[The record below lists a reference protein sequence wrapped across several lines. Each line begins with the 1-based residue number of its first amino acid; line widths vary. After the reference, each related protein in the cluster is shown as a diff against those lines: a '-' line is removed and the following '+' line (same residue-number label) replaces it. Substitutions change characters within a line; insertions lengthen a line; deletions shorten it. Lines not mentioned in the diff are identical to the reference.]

1 MIKRIILTFCA
12 TLMVLSA
19 QQPAAPAAP
28 ATPPAAPA
36 AKPEAPAAAKPEA
49 PKPGEEA
56 PAEDPLK
63 KLKLPGVSI
72 HPEGGYVD
80 VESEI
85 CLDSGALELVA
96 CTKDTKEHEA
106 IIKVLAQPVHIHMAL
121 LLIGAQPGSPMM
133 NQPVGEGD
141 QQRWVYRPA
150 SGQPINVSLVITGED
165 GKQQVR
171 PIADFIQRIQE
182 PEEGAFLEGQ
192 QQAPDKAQDAKKAEE
207 EKFPGNH
214 FIFTGSVLVENG
226 EGPRRYIADETG
238 DVITISAFGCEV
250 IGLTDRYSSEN
261 GNLVWEVNS
270 DVTPKVGTKVL
281 LRLTPVKKP

>member
-1 MIKRIILTFCA
+1 MIKRLILTFCA
-12 TLMVLSA
+12 SSMVLFA
-19 QQPAAPAAP
+19 QQPEAQPAP
-28 ATPPAAPA
+28 ATPPA
-36 AKPEAPAAAKPEA
+36 AKPEAPAPAKPEA

-63 KLKLPGVSI
+63 KLKLPGISI
-72 HPEGGYVD
+72 HPEGGYID

-85 CLDSGALELVA
+85 CLASGALELVA

-106 IIKVLAQPVHIHMAL
+106 IIKVMAQAVHIHMAL
-121 LLIGAQPGSPMM
+121 LLIGAQAGSPMM
-133 NQPVGEGD
+133 NQPVGEGEER
-141 QQRWVYRPA
+141 RWIYRPA
-150 SGQPINVSLVITGED
+150 SGQPIDVSLVITGED

-182 PEEGAFLEGQ
+182 PDEGAFLEGQ
-192 QQAPDKAQDAKKAEE
+192 QQAPDKDKDAKKAEE

-250 IGLTDRYSSEN
+250 IGLSDRYSSEN

-281 LRLTPVKKP
+281 LRLAPVKKP